1 MTREYVYEKMNEIF
15 RNVFDDETIELH
27 DETNAE
33 DIDDWDSLEQ
43 INLIVAIENEFG
55 MMFDMAE
62 VADLANVGEM
72 VDLILS
78 KEEVLLDAGMAEIAR
93 KISFTCDAERDES
106 ALYSEQVP
114 GGWLQVRPNSGGEET
129 PVNIEALFNAVLK
142 NKNLVKQLFEQK
154 GGNDEQ

>member
-1 MTREYVYEKMNEIF
+1 MNEIF
-15 RNVFDDETIELH
+15 RNVFDDESIILQ

-78 KEEVLLDAGMAEIAR
+78 
-93 KISFTCDAERDES
+93 RDEN
-106 ALYSEQVP
+106 E
-114 GGWLQVRPNSGGEET
+114 
-129 PVNIEALFNAVLK
+129 
-142 NKNLVKQLFEQK
+142 
-154 GGNDEQ
+154 

>member
-15 RNVFDDETIELH
+15 RNVFDDDSISLH

-43 INLIVAIENEFG
+43 INLIVAIENEFE
-55 MMFDMAE
+55 MMFDMSE

-78 KEEVLLDAGMAEIAR
+78 KAEN
-93 KISFTCDAERDES
+93 E
-106 ALYSEQVP
+106 
-114 GGWLQVRPNSGGEET
+114 
-129 PVNIEALFNAVLK
+129 
-142 NKNLVKQLFEQK
+142 
-154 GGNDEQ
+154 

>member
-15 RNVFDDETIELH
+15 RNVFDDESITLS

-33 DIDDWDSLEQ
+33 DIEDWDSLEQ
-43 INLIVAIENEFG
+43 INLIVAIENEFE

-78 KEEVLLDAGMAEIAR
+78 KD
-93 KISFTCDAERDES
+93 KDE
-106 ALYSEQVP
+106 
-114 GGWLQVRPNSGGEET
+114 
-129 PVNIEALFNAVLK
+129 
-142 NKNLVKQLFEQK
+142 
-154 GGNDEQ
+154 

>member
-1 MTREYVYEKMNEIF
+1 MTREYVYERMNEIF
-15 RNVFDDETIELH
+15 RNVFDDESIILQ

-78 KEEVLLDAGMAEIAR
+78 
-93 KISFTCDAERDES
+93 RDEN
-106 ALYSEQVP
+106 E
-114 GGWLQVRPNSGGEET
+114 
-129 PVNIEALFNAVLK
+129 
-142 NKNLVKQLFEQK
+142 
-154 GGNDEQ
+154 

>member
-15 RNVFDDETIELH
+15 RNVFDDENIFLY

-43 INLIVAIENEFG
+43 INLIVAIENEFE

-78 KEEVLLDAGMAEIAR
+78 KD
-93 KISFTCDAERDES
+93 KDE
-106 ALYSEQVP
+106 
-114 GGWLQVRPNSGGEET
+114 
-129 PVNIEALFNAVLK
+129 
-142 NKNLVKQLFEQK
+142 
-154 GGNDEQ
+154 

>member
-15 RNVFDDETIELH
+15 RNVFDDEDIFLQ

-78 KEEVLLDAGMAEIAR
+78 KEA
-93 KISFTCDAERDES
+93 DE
-106 ALYSEQVP
+106 
-114 GGWLQVRPNSGGEET
+114 
-129 PVNIEALFNAVLK
+129 
-142 NKNLVKQLFEQK
+142 
-154 GGNDEQ
+154 